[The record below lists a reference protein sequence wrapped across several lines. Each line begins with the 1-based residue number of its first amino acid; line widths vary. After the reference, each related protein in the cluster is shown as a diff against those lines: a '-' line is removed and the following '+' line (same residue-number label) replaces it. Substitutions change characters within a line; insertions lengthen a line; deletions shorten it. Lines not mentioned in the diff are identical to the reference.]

1 MNLKETMISISY
13 IQCHLRVRFFIMKSL
28 FWIAVCCYVKYFEN
42 KDFQVTDID
51 KFKSESHLTEKL
63 KQLFFSYCINYN
75 IVSITI

>member
-13 IQCHLRVRFFIMKSL
+13 IQCYLRVWFFIMKSL
-28 FWIAVCCYVKYFEN
+28 FWITVCCYLKYFEN

-51 KFKSESHLTEKL
+51 KFKKESHLTEKL

-75 IVSITI
+75 IVSIAI